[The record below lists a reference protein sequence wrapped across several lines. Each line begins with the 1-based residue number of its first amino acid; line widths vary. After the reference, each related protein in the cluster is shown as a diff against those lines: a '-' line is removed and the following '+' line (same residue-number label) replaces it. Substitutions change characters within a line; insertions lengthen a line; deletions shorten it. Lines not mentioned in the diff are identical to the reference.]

1 VEFYK
6 WVKLEI
12 YVPEEK
18 LQDIRKALNKGGAGK
33 IGQYD
38 NCLSMY
44 EVGGYWRPLEGS
56 DPFEGEVGKV
66 CEGREL
72 KIEARCYIDNVK
84 ATIDE
89 IIKVHPYEEPV
100 INIVPLI
107 NHVYIDDNM
116 KKNSGD

>member
-1 VEFYK
+1 MEFYK
-6 WVKLEI
+6 WVKIEI
-12 YVPEEK
+12 YVPEDK
-18 LQDIRKALNKGGAGK
+18 LQDIRNALNKGGAGK
-33 IGQYD
+33 IGDYD

-44 EVGGYWRPLEGS
+44 EVRGYWRPLEGA

-84 ATIDE
+84 TTIDE
-89 IIKVHPYEEPV
+89 ILKVHPYEEPV
-100 INIVPLI
+100 INIIPLI

-116 KKNSGD
+116 KRNS